1 MYNVLDRGV
10 NMIEYTK
17 NQVHEVACAFNE
29 HKIIALPT
37 DTVYGVGVK
46 YGNLDDLER
55 LKTQQNIV
63 QKRNPFR
70 DGFQM

>member
-37 DTVYGVGVK
+37 DTVYGVGLN
-46 YGNLDDLER
+46 YR
-55 LKTQQNIV
+55 LIISLLKLPV
-63 QKRNPFR
+63 VL
-70 DGFQM
+70 

>member
-17 NQVHEVACAFNE
+17 NQVHEVVCAFNE
-29 HKIIALPT
+29 HKIKAIPT

-46 YGNLDDLER
+46 YG
-55 LKTQQNIV
+55 T
-63 QKRNPFR
+63 
-70 DGFQM
+70 